1 MPQRYTTITLTVLL
15 GAAIWLSGCNFF
27 SGLHSDGKDS
37 SSTVL
42 VADGQAALQR
52 NDYANAAE
60 YFRLAV
66 EHNPQNSEAR
76 VGYAQAVLRA
86 QGFSLGRFATSFITA
101 MSADSGSDPSDY
113 EILVPDQW
121 GVTTFTEVEQIF
133 TQMINLL
140 DPVVL
145 GATVGPYQATDVN
158 LNLTVGIFY
167 VLRILARLE
176 TLSSDFNIQS
186 LNKSNDSAVI
196 AALGL
201 SAGTLAQLPDDFLW
215 ILDSLNNQPPLAFLL
230 SMQTDITTAIQR
242 LQTAADHADNDMIQ
256 EIADMFKDWETLAY
270 Q

>member
-42 VADGQAALQR
+42 VADGQAALRR
-52 NDYANAAE
+52 NDYANAAQ
-60 YFRLAV
+60 YFSLAM
-66 EHNPQNSEAR
+66 EHDPNNSEAR
-76 VGYAQAVLRA
+76 VGYAHAILRV
-86 QGFSLGRFATSFITA
+86 QGFSLGQFATSFMTA
-101 MSADSGSDPSDY
+101 MMAENSSNPSDY
-113 EILVPDQW
+113 EILVPGHW
-121 GVTTFTEVEQIF
+121 GVTTYTELERIFTE
-133 TQMINLL
+133 MIYTL

-145 GATVGPYQATDVN
+145 GATHGPYHATDVN

-167 VLRILARLE
+167 ILRIQARLE
-176 TLSSDFNIQS
+176 VLNSDFSIQS
-186 LNKSNDSAVI
+186 LNKSSPEV

-201 SAGTLAQLPDDFLW
+201 RPSVLAQLPDDFLW
-215 ILDSLNNQPPLAFLL
+215 ILDSLNDQPPLPFLL
-230 SMQTDITTAIQR
+230 SMQTDITKAIQR

-256 EIADMFKDWETLAY
+256 EIADMFKDWKTLAY